1 MAMYE
6 RENPVVFGFPPTRDC
21 LTSMQVLTCS
31 LEINAPAHEIW
42 RVLTTPELV
51 KEWACAYL
59 VGLSIRTSWKE
70 GGEVSW
76 RAADGEVQA
85 RGKVAAFRPD
95 RLLKFDYDAGP
106 SGERPGFSET
116 FAIEPVNG
124 MTRLQLTTGPL
135 GKADYDA
142 MRGRAAQAVEEIK
155 SLAEESAQIHGLR

>member
-1 MAMYE
+1 
-6 RENPVVFGFPPTRDC
+6 
-21 LTSMQVLTCS
+21 MQVLTCS

-59 VGLSIRTSWKE
+59 AGLSIRTSWKE

-76 RAADGEVQA
+76 RAADGAVQA
-85 RGKVAAFRPD
+85 CGRVAAFRPD

-106 SGERPGFSET
+106 GGERPSFSET
-116 FAIEPVNG
+116 FEIEPVNR
-124 MTRLQLTTGPL
+124 MTRLQLTAGPL
-135 GKADYDA
+135 ETSHFETMRGKAA
-142 MRGRAAQAVEEIK
+142 LAVEEIK